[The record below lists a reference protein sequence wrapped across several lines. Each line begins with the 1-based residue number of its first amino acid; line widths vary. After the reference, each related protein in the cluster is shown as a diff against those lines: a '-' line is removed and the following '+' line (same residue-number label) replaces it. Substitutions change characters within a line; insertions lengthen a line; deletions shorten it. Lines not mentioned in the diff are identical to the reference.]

1 MRHLLAIAVY
11 LMVVGGPS
19 HAKPRAVSL
28 NVCTDQLLIDLAD
41 PEQILGVSTFA
52 RDPNLSWV
60 AARADAYVAVAAAED
75 VVSRAPDVVLAGVFN
90 KIATRQ
96 VLAANGLR
104 VEAFA
109 LADDFAGV
117 RDAIARVGLLL
128 QQEERAARRIAALD
142 HALAR
147 LRQAASA
154 RALRI
159 LPLQRRGWVSGS
171 DTLTSA
177 LLAEAGLVNIAAEL
191 GLYAGGQVGLE
202 RLIALQPDLILGSRE
217 ETYGEDQGSALLLH
231 PALRARVPAER
242 WIYIPGRLTVCGG
255 PGLVEAIDVLIE
267 QLVRLK
273 AEAPSLKIQPHA
285 GP

>member
-1 MRHLLAIAVY
+1 MRHFLAIAVY
-11 LMVVGGPS
+11 LVVAGGPS

-41 PEQILGVSTFA
+41 PEQILGVSTYA

-60 AARADAYVAVAAAED
+60 AARAGPYTAVAAAED

-96 VLAANGLR
+96 VLAASGLR
-104 VEAFA
+104 IEVFA

-117 RDAIARVGLLL
+117 RDAIARVGSLL

-142 HALAR
+142 GALAR

-217 ETYGEDQGSALLLH
+217 EIYGEDQGSALLLH
-231 PALRARVPAER
+231 PALRARVPPER

-255 PGLVEAIDVLIE
+255 PGLIEAIDALIE

-273 AEAPSLKIQPHA
+273 AEAPSLKIQPRA